1 MVNCDIHLYS
11 YTTNHETIMNCQ
23 ENILWSFSFHYN
35 CCCCCCWSKLKIDF
49 DKNSKQNMI
58 REKLLWRN
66 FFLSLFLLYIFFSFS
81 WIEFDECYY
90 FYFWNKLFYLNG
102 PFCLI
107 YLWLVKTEPGWFLL
121 DSEWFRCDMFLALLR
136 VSAWWKSIIFYWI

>member
-23 ENILWSFSFHYN
+23 EDILWSFSFHCN

-49 DKNSKQNMI
+49 DKYSKQNPRKFIMAQ
-58 REKLLWRN
+58 LLC
-66 FFLSLFLLYIFFSFS
+66 FLIFIIYFFSFS
-81 WIEFDECYY
+81 WIECWFDECY
-90 FYFWNKLFYLNG
+90 FYFWNELFYLNW

-107 YLWLVKTEPGWFLL
+107 DLWLVKTEPGWFLL
-121 DSEWFRCDMFLALLR
+121 DSEWFWCDMFLALLR